1 MTLVGHLPT
10 RLVSRLEGWR
20 IERTEEDPVTQIQI
34 RRPRPRVPLEPIDL
48 RTPSGRPL
56 PF

>member
-1 MTLVGHLPT
+1 MTVPVQRT
-10 RLVSRLEGWR
+10 RIFKTTTRV
-20 IERTEEDPVTQIQI
+20 
-34 RRPRPRVPLEPIDL
+34 RREPAPIDL